1 MTLKLTDV
9 VLTYPDGDR
18 TLTAL
23 DHVSLTVAAGEFAA
37 VVGPSGSG
45 KSSLLAVAATLI
57 TPAAGSVIIA
67 GQDVSGAGQAARTRV
82 RRDHVG
88 IVFQQANLLPS
99 LTALDQLLVMA
110 HLAGES
116 PRAAAPRA
124 RELLLA
130 VDLGG
135 KEHKRPHQLSGGE
148 RQRVNIARALMN
160 SPEVLLVDEPTS
172 ALDHHRGERIVSLLA
187 DLTRKNDLATVM
199 VTHDLA
205 TLDQVDTVLTMDD
218 GRLGERAATRVA

>member
-1 MTLKLTDV
+1 MTLKLADV

-23 DHVSLTVAAGEFAA
+23 DHADLAVAPGEFAA

-57 TPAAGSVIIA
+57 TPDAGAVTVA
-67 GQDVSGAGQAARTRV
+67 GRDVSGASAAERTRI

-88 IVFQQANLLPS
+88 IVFQQANLLAS

-110 HLAGES
+110 DLAGRP
-116 PRAAAPRA
+116 PRAAAGRA
-124 RELLLA
+124 RELLAA
-130 VDLGG
+130 VGLEG

-172 ALDHHRGERIVSLLA
+172 ALDHTRGEAVVALLA
-187 DLTRKNDLATVM
+187 GLTREKGLATVM

-205 TLDQVDTVLTMDD
+205 ALALVDTVHTMTDGVLTHP
-218 GRLGERAATRVA
+218 

>member
-1 MTLKLTDV
+1 MTLKLADV

-23 DHVSLTVAAGEFAA
+23 DHADLAVAPGEFAA

-57 TPAAGSVIIA
+57 TPDAGAVTVA
-67 GQDVSGAGQAARTRV
+67 GRDVSGASAAERTRI

-88 IVFQQANLLPS
+88 IVFQQANLLAS
-99 LTALDQLLVMA
+99 LTTLDQLLVMA
-110 HLAGES
+110 DLAGRP
-116 PRAAAPRA
+116 PRAAAGRA
-124 RELLLA
+124 RELLAA
-130 VDLGG
+130 VGLEG

-172 ALDHHRGERIVSLLA
+172 ALDHTRGEAVVALLA
-187 DLTRKNDLATVM
+187 GLTREKGLATVM

-205 TLDQVDTVLTMDD
+205 ALALVDTVHTMADGVLTHP
-218 GRLGERAATRVA
+218 